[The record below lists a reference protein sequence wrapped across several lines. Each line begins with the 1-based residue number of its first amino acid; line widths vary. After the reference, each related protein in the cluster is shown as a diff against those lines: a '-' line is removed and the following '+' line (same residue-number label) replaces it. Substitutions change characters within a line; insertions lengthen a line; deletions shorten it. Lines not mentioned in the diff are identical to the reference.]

1 MVGGTFFRKDMSST
15 NRKVRRAIAD
25 DYPTPDW
32 CIRQF
37 IREVS
42 LPGGNWLE
50 PTAGSGNLIKAIN
63 NARQDVSWDAI
74 ELREECKDALEE
86 IPVINNVVIGDFLM
100 AEPNLFNHSFS
111 VIITNPPYSYAMP
124 VIQQALKFDTDFVVM
139 LLRLNFLATG
149 SRAEFMRANTP
160 DVYVLPNRPSF
171 SGKGTDS
178 IEYAWFVWD
187 KNNPKTHGRIEV
199 LPVLSTSKRKV

>member
-1 MVGGTFFRKDMSST
+1 MSST

-32 CIRQF
+32 CVRQF
-37 IREVS
+37 IREVN
-42 LPGGNWLE
+42 LPGGRWLE
-50 PTAGSGNLIKAIN
+50 PTAGMGNLIKAVN
-63 NARQDVSWDAI
+63 NTRQDVHWDAI
-74 ELREECKDALEE
+74 ELRPECQDVLDE
-86 IPVINNVVIGDFLM
+86 IPVINSTVIGDFLNID
-100 AEPNLFNHSFS
+100 PSSYSYPFS
-111 VIITNPPYSYAMP
+111 VVITNPPYSYAMP
-124 VIQQALKFDTDFVVM
+124 VIQHALNFDTQFVIM

-187 KNNPKTHGRIEV
+187 KMNQKTTGKIEV